1 MKNKWSLEKERGW
14 KVKFVITG
22 HMDTQINEEVKMKKR
37 SLIIVTVALT
47 VSFMLGSSLGYC
59 AEPIKIAGIFA
70 LTGRAAHIGTAQ
82 RDAVMIAIDEVNQ
95 NGGINGRML
104 EMVMEDTE
112 SNPTKAV
119 MALKK
124 VLETDNVVAIIG
136 PTLTGT
142 AMAMRGFIE
151 KEKIPAFMHS
161 GGDVILLAPLNK
173 KDPKSLPKWTFKS
186 PYKAAD
192 AMGKICQYMSRH
204 GIKKIGFIYSN
215 EGFGKDG
222 LRNVKV
228 QAPKYGVKVM
238 AQEAFQPK
246 DVDMTAQLTRI
257 TAKGVDGIIA
267 WTVGP
272 AMGIIAKN
280 VKQLGIKAP
289 LFECHGAGDPIFWK
303 VAGEAGEGVMMP
315 STKIVVGD
323 QLPDNDVQKKKII
336 DYVNAYRKKFNSE
349 PGTMVAYGAD
359 AAFIVVNAIKKVGPD
374 RAKIRDAIENT
385 KGYVG
390 LSGIYN
396 MSPKDHNGLSMKDI
410 VMIKATKGGWELL
423 K

>member
-1 MKNKWSLEKERGW
+1 MQKRLIVIVVAALAVSL
-14 KVKFVITG
+14 
-22 HMDTQINEEVKMKKR
+22 
-37 SLIIVTVALT
+37 
-47 VSFMLGSSLGYC
+47 MLGTPYTYS
-59 AEPIKIAGIFA
+59 AEPIKIAGIFG

-82 RDAVMIAIDEVNQ
+82 RDAVLLAIDDVNAK
-95 NGGINGRML
+95 GGINGRKL
-104 EMVMEDTE
+104 EMVMSDTE

-124 VLETDNVVAIIG
+124 VLESEDVVAIIG

-151 KEKIPAFMHS
+151 KEKVPTFMHS
-161 GGDVILLAPLNK
+161 GGDVILMAPLK
-173 KDPKSLPKWTFKS
+173 KGDPNSKPKWTFKS

-192 AMGKICQYMSRH
+192 AMGKICEYMNKN
-204 GIKKIGFIYSN
+204 GIKKIGFLYSN

-228 QAPKYGVKVM
+228 QAPKYGVEVVTY
-238 AQEAFQPK
+238 EAFQPK

-257 TAKGVDGIIA
+257 NAKGVDGIIA

-323 QLPDNDVQKKKII
+323 QLAKSDVQKKKILE
-336 DYVNAYRKKFNSE
+336 YVKAYKAKFKRE

-359 AAFIVVNAIKKVGPD
+359 AALIVIEAIKKAGPD
-374 RAKIRDAIENT
+374 RAKIRDAIEST
-385 KGYVG
+385 QGYVG
-390 LSGIYN
+390 ISGIYN
-396 MSPKDHNGLSMKDI
+396 ISPADHNGLSMQDI
-410 VMIKATKGGWELL
+410 VMIKATKGGWKLL

>member
-1 MKNKWSLEKERGW
+1 MKGKALVIVAVSLA
-14 KVKFVITG
+14 VC
-22 HMDTQINEEVKMKKR
+22 
-37 SLIIVTVALT
+37 
-47 VSFMLGSSLGYC
+47 FMVGSPLCFG

-82 RDAVMIAIDEVNQ
+82 RDAVLIAIDEVNEQ
-95 NGGINGRML
+95 GGINGRKL

-112 SNPTKAV
+112 STPTKAV

-124 VLETDNVVAIIG
+124 ILEAEDVAAIIG

-151 KEKIPAFMHS
+151 QEGIPAFMHS
-161 GGDVILLAPLNK
+161 GGDVILKAPLK
-173 KDPKSLPKWTFKS
+173 KDDPTSLPKWTFKS

-192 AMGKICQYMSRH
+192 AMGKICEHMSKH
-204 GIKKIGFIYSN
+204 GISKIGFLYSN

-222 LRNVKV
+222 LKNVKV
-228 QAPKYGVKVM
+228 QAPKYGVEVV
-238 AQEAFQPK
+238 AEEAFEPK
-246 DVDMTAQLTRI
+246 DVDMTAQLTRMN
-257 TAKGVDGIIA
+257 AKGVDGIIA

-272 AMGIIAKN
+272 AMGIIPKN

-315 STKIVVGD
+315 STKIVVAD
-323 QLPDNDVQKKKII
+323 QLPDSDPQKKKIQA
-336 DYVNAYRKKFNSE
+336 YVKAYREKFNRE

-359 AAFIVVNAIKKVGPD
+359 AAYIVVDAIKKVGAD

-385 KGYVG
+385 QGYLG
-390 LSGIYN
+390 ISGIYN
-396 MSPKDHNGLSMKDI
+396 ITPEDHNGLSMKDI
-410 VMIKATKGGWELL
+410 VMIKATKGGWELMD
-423 K
+423 

>member
-1 MKNKWSLEKERGW
+1 
-14 KVKFVITG
+14 
-22 HMDTQINEEVKMKKR
+22 MKKR
-37 SLIIVTVALT
+37 SLIIVAVALT
-47 VSFMLGSSLGYC
+47 MSFMLGSSLCYSEG
-59 AEPIKIAGIFA
+59 PIKIAGIFA
-70 LTGRAAHIGTAQ
+70 LTGRAAHIGTSQ
-82 RDAVMIAIDEVNQ
+82 RDAVLLAIDEVNQ
-95 NGGINGRML
+95 QGGINGRKL

-119 MALKK
+119 VALKK
-124 VLETDNVVAIIG
+124 VLEAQDVVAIIG

-161 GGDVILLAPLNK
+161 GGDVILLAPLDK
-173 KDPKSLPKWTFKS
+173 KNPKSLPKWTFKS

-192 AMGKICQYMSRH
+192 AMGKICQYMSKH

-228 QAPKYGVKVM
+228 QAPKYVVEIV
-238 AQEAFQPK
+238 AEEAFQPK

-257 TAKGVDGIIA
+257 NAKSVDGIIA

-289 LFECHGAGDPIFWK
+289 LFECHGSGDPIFWK

-323 QLPDNDVQKKKII
+323 QLPDSDIQKKKIL
-336 DYVNAYRKKFNSE
+336 DYVKAYKEKFHRE

-359 AAFIVVNAIKKVGPD
+359 AAFIVINAIKQVGPD

-396 MSPKDHNGLSMKDI
+396 ISPKDHNGLSMDDI
-410 VMIKATKGGWELL
+410 VMIKATKGGWQLL
-423 K
+423 E

>member
-1 MKNKWSLEKERGW
+1 MKHYELSGEINTYAKRKGGSKKSPCLTSEEKY
-14 KVKFVITG
+14 K
-22 HMDTQINEEVKMKKR
+22 TQIQGRGKMKRK
-37 SLIIVTVALT
+37 SLVMAVICVA
-47 VSFMLGSSLGYC
+47 VCFMMGSPLCFG
-59 AEPIKIAGIFA
+59 AEPIKIGGIFA
-70 LTGRAAHIGTAQ
+70 LTGRAAHIGTSQ
-82 RDAVMIAIDEVNQ
+82 RDAVLIAIDEVNDK
-95 NGGINGRML
+95 GGINGRKM

-124 VLETDNVVAIIG
+124 ILEAEEVVAIIG

-161 GGDVILLAPLNK
+161 GGDVILKAPLK
-173 KDPKSLPKWTFKS
+173 KDDPTSLPKWTFKS

-192 AMGKICQYMSRH
+192 AMGKICEYMNKH
-204 GIKKIGFIYSN
+204 GMKKIGFLYSN

-228 QAPKYGVKVM
+228 QAPKYGVEVV
-238 AQEAFQPK
+238 AQEAFEPK

-257 TAKGVDGIIA
+257 NAKGVDGVIA

-289 LFECHGAGDPIFWK
+289 LFECHGAGDPVFWK

-315 STKIVVGD
+315 STKIVVAD
-323 QLPDNDVQKKKII
+323 QLPDSDVQKKKIQ
-336 DYVNAYRKKFNSE
+336 ALSWWMPLRAWGPTGPKFGMPSRI
-349 PGTMVAYGAD
+349 PRVMWVSAVSIISPLTITMVCQ
-359 AAFIVVNAIKKVGPD
+359 
-374 RAKIRDAIENT
+374 
-385 KGYVG
+385 
-390 LSGIYN
+390 
-396 MSPKDHNGLSMKDI
+396 
-410 VMIKATKGGWELL
+410 
-423 K
+423 

>member
-1 MKNKWSLEKERGW
+1 
-14 KVKFVITG
+14 
-22 HMDTQINEEVKMKKR
+22 MKKKLLITVVAVLAA
-37 SLIIVTVALT
+37 SLMIGTPF
-47 VSFMLGSSLGYC
+47 SYC

-82 RDAVMIAIDEVNQ
+82 RDAVLLAIDDVNTQ
-95 NGGINGRML
+95 GGINGRKL
-104 EMVMEDTE
+104 EMVMSDTE

-124 VLETDNVVAIIG
+124 VLESEDVVAIIG

-142 AMAMRGFIE
+142 GMAMRGFIE
-151 KEKIPAFMHS
+151 KEQIPAFMHS
-161 GGDVILLAPLNK
+161 GGDVILNAPLK
-173 KDPKSLPKWTFKS
+173 KGDPSSTPKWTFKS

-192 AMGKICQYMSRH
+192 AMGKICEYMSKH
-204 GIKKIGFIYSN
+204 GIKKIGFLYSN

-222 LRNVKV
+222 LRNVMV
-228 QAPKYGVKVM
+228 QAPKYGIEVV

-257 TAKGVDGIIA
+257 NAKGVDGIIA

-272 AMGIIAKN
+272 AMGIIPKN

-289 LFECHGAGDPIFWK
+289 LFECHGAGGPIFWK

-323 QLPDNDVQKKKII
+323 QLADNDIQKQKVL
-336 DYVNAYRKKFNSE
+336 DYVKAYKAKFKHE

-359 AAFIVVNAIKKVGPD
+359 AAYITIEAIKKVGPD
-374 RAKIRDAIENT
+374 RAKIRTAIENT

-390 LSGIYN
+390 ISGIYN
-396 MSPKDHNGLSMKDI
+396 ISPEDHNGLAMKDI

-423 K
+423 E

>member
-1 MKNKWSLEKERGW
+1 M
-14 KVKFVITG
+14 
-22 HMDTQINEEVKMKKR
+22 NEEVKMKKC
-37 SLIIVTVALT
+37 SLIIVSVIAI
-47 VSFMLGSSLGYC
+47 VCFMLGSSFGFSGK
-59 AEPIKIAGIFA
+59 PIKIAGIFA

-82 RDAVMIAIDEVNQ
+82 RDAVIIAIDEVNQ
-95 NGGINGRML
+95 QGGINGRKL

-124 VLETDNVVAIIG
+124 VLESEDVVAIIG

-151 KEKIPAFMHS
+151 KAKIPDFMHS
-161 GGDVILLAPLNK
+161 GGDVILNAPLNK
-173 KDPKSLPKWTFKS
+173 KDPNSRPKWTFKS

-204 GIKKIGFIYSN
+204 GIKKIGFIYSD

-228 QAPKYGVKVM
+228 QAPKYGVKVV

-257 TAKGVDGIIA
+257 EAKGVDGIIA

-272 AMGIIAKN
+272 AMGIVAKN

-323 QLPDNDVQKKKII
+323 QLPDSDIQKKKIL
-336 DYVNAYRKKFNSE
+336 DYVKAYRKKFNRE

-374 RAKIRDAIENT
+374 RAKIRDAIEHT

-396 MSPKDHNGLSMKDI
+396 LSPKDHNGLSMKDI
-410 VMIKATKGGWELL
+410 VMIKATKGGWKLL

>member
-1 MKNKWSLEKERGW
+1 
-14 KVKFVITG
+14 
-22 HMDTQINEEVKMKKR
+22 MKKR
-37 SLIIVTVALT
+37 LLMIVVAALAVSLVIGTPF
-47 VSFMLGSSLGYC
+47 SFS

-82 RDAVMIAIDEVNQ
+82 RDAVLLAIDEVNAQ
-95 NGGINGRML
+95 GGINGSKL
-104 EMVMEDTE
+104 EMVMGDTE

-124 VLETDNVVAIIG
+124 VLESEDVVAIIG
-136 PTLTGT
+136 PTTTGT

-151 KEKIPAFMHS
+151 KEQIPTFMHS
-161 GGDVILLAPLNK
+161 GGDVILKAPLK
-173 KDPKSLPKWTFKS
+173 KGDPSSMPKWTFKS

-192 AMGKICQYMSRH
+192 AMGKICEYMSKN
-204 GIKKIGFIYSN
+204 GIKKIGFLYSN

-228 QAPKYGVKVM
+228 QAPKYGV
-238 AQEAFQPK
+238 AIGATEAFQPK

-257 TAKGVDGIIA
+257 NAQGVDGIIA

-272 AMGIIAKN
+272 AMGIVAKN
-280 VKQLGIKAP
+280 IKQLGIKAP

-323 QLPDNDVQKKKII
+323 QLPDNDIQKKKTL
-336 DYVNAYRKKFNSE
+336 DYVKAYKAKFKRE

-359 AAFIVVNAIKKVGPD
+359 AAFIVVDAIKKVGPD
-374 RAKIRDAIENT
+374 RAKIREAIENT

-396 MSPKDHNGLSMKDI
+396 ISPADHNGLSMQDI
-410 VMIKATKGGWELL
+410 VMIKATKGGWKLL

>member
-1 MKNKWSLEKERGW
+1 MKGKALVIVAISLAAFFIMG
-14 KVKFVITG
+14 
-22 HMDTQINEEVKMKKR
+22 
-37 SLIIVTVALT
+37 SPL
-47 VSFMLGSSLGYC
+47 SFG
-59 AEPIKIAGIFA
+59 AEPIRIAGIFA

-82 RDAVMIAIDEVNQ
+82 RDAVLIAIDEVNAS
-95 NGGINGRML
+95 GGINGRSL

-112 SNPTKAV
+112 STPTKAV

-124 VLETDNVVAIIG
+124 ILESEDVVAIIG

-142 AMAMRGFIE
+142 AMAMRVFIE
-151 KEKIPAFMHS
+151 QEKIPAFMHS
-161 GGDVILLAPLNK
+161 GGDVILKAPLK
-173 KDPKSLPKWTFKS
+173 KDDPTSLPKWTFKS

-192 AMGKICQYMSRH
+192 AMGKICEYMNKH
-204 GIKKIGFIYSN
+204 GIKKIGFLYSN

-228 QAPKYGVKVM
+228 QAPKYGVEVV
-238 AQEAFQPK
+238 ADEAFEPK

-257 TAKGVDGIIA
+257 NAKGVDGIIA

-272 AMGIIAKN
+272 AMGIVAKN

-289 LFECHGAGDPIFWK
+289 LFECHGSGDPIFWK

-315 STKIVVGD
+315 STKIVVAD
-323 QLPDNDVQKKKII
+323 QLPDSDIQKKKIQA
-336 DYVNAYRKKFNSE
+336 YVKAYRERFNRD

-359 AAFIVVNAIKKVGPD
+359 AAFIVVDAIKKVGPD

-390 LSGIYN
+390 ISGIYN
-396 MSPKDHNGLSMKDI
+396 ISPEDHNGLSMGDI
-410 VMIKATKGGWELL
+410 VMIMATKGGWKLL
-423 K
+423 D

>member
-1 MKNKWSLEKERGW
+1 
-14 KVKFVITG
+14 
-22 HMDTQINEEVKMKKR
+22 
-37 SLIIVTVALT
+37 
-47 VSFMLGSSLGYC
+47 
-59 AEPIKIAGIFA
+59 
-70 LTGRAAHIGTAQ
+70 
-82 RDAVMIAIDEVNQ
+82 
-95 NGGINGRML
+95 
-104 EMVMEDTE
+104 MVMADTE

-124 VLETDNVVAIIG
+124 VLQSEDVVAIIG

-142 AMAMRGFIE
+142 GMAMRGFVE
-151 KEKIPAFMHS
+151 KEKIPTFMHS
-161 GGDVILLAPLNK
+161 GGDVILKAPLDK

-192 AMGKICQYMSRH
+192 AMGKICQYMQTK
-204 GIKKIGFIYSN
+204 GIKKIGFLYSN

-222 LRNVKV
+222 LRNVSV
-228 QAPKYGVKVM
+228 QAPKYGVKLV
-238 AQEAFQPK
+238 AKESFEPK

-257 TAKGVDGIIA
+257 KAKGVDGIIV

-272 AMGIIAKN
+272 AMGIVAKN
-280 VKQLGIKAP
+280 VKQLGIQEP

-315 STKIVVGD
+315 STKIVVAD
-323 QLPDNDVQKKKII
+323 QLSDSDIQKKKIQA
-336 DYVNAYRKKFNSE
+336 YVKAYKEKFNRE

-359 AAFIVVNAIKKVGPD
+359 AAFIVVDAIRKAGPD

-385 KGYVG
+385 TGYVG
-390 LSGIYN
+390 ISGVYN
-396 MSPKDHNGLSMKDI
+396 ISAADHNGLSMDDI
-410 VMIKATKGGWELL
+410 VMIRATKGGWKLL

>member
-1 MKNKWSLEKERGW
+1 
-14 KVKFVITG
+14 
-22 HMDTQINEEVKMKKR
+22 MKKKLLMTVVAVLAA
-37 SLIIVTVALT
+37 SLMIGTPF
-47 VSFMLGSSLGYC
+47 SYC
-59 AEPIKIAGIFA
+59 AGPIKIAGIFA
-70 LTGRAAHIGTAQ
+70 LTGRAAHIGTSQ
-82 RDAVMIAIDEVNQ
+82 RDAVLLAIDDVNAQ
-95 NGGINGRML
+95 GGINGRKL
-104 EMVMEDTE
+104 EMVMSDTE

-119 MALKK
+119 IALKK
-124 VLETDNVVAIIG
+124 VLESEDVVAIIG

-151 KEKIPAFMHS
+151 KEQIPAFMHS
-161 GGDVILLAPLNK
+161 GGDVILTAPLK
-173 KDPKSLPKWTFKS
+173 KDDPSSTPKWTFKS

-192 AMGKICQYMSRH
+192 AMGKICEYMSKH
-204 GIKKIGFIYSN
+204 GIKKIGFLYSN

-222 LRNVKV
+222 LRNVMV
-228 QAPKYGVKVM
+228 QAPKYGIEVV

-257 TAKGVDGIIA
+257 NAEGVDGIIA

-272 AMGIIAKN
+272 AMGIIPKN

-323 QLPDNDVQKKKII
+323 QLPDNDIQKQKVL
-336 DYVNAYRKKFNSE
+336 DYVKAYKAKFKSE

-359 AAFIVVNAIKKVGPD
+359 AALIVVEAIRKVGPD

-390 LSGIYN
+390 ISGIYN
-396 MSPKDHNGLSMKDI
+396 ISPEDHNGLAMKDI
-410 VMIKATKGGWELL
+410 VMIKATKGGWKLL
-423 K
+423 E

>member
-1 MKNKWSLEKERGW
+1 
-14 KVKFVITG
+14 
-22 HMDTQINEEVKMKKR
+22 MKKKLLMIVVGALAV
-37 SLIIVTVALT
+37 SLMIGTPFAF
-47 VSFMLGSSLGYC
+47 S

-82 RDAVMIAIDEVNQ
+82 RDAVLLAIDEVNAQ
-95 NGGINGRML
+95 GGINGRKL

-124 VLETDNVVAIIG
+124 VLESEDVVAIIG

-151 KEKIPAFMHS
+151 KEQIPTFMHS
-161 GGDVILLAPLNK
+161 GGDVILKLPLK
-173 KDPKSLPKWTFKS
+173 KGDPSTLPKWTFKS

-192 AMGKICQYMSRH
+192 AMGKICEYMSKH
-204 GIKKIGFIYSN
+204 DIKKIGFLYSN

-228 QAPKYGVKVM
+228 QAPKYGVAIV
-238 AQEAFQPK
+238 ATEAFQPK

-257 TAKGVDGIIA
+257 NAQGVDGVIA

-272 AMGIIAKN
+272 AMGIVAKN
-280 VKQLGIKAP
+280 IKQLGIKAP

-315 STKIVVGD
+315 STKIVVGE
-323 QLPDNDVQKKKII
+323 QLPDTDIQKKMTL
-336 DYVNAYRKKFNSE
+336 DYVKAYKEKFNRE

-359 AAFIVVNAIKKVGPD
+359 AALIVVDAIKKVGPD
-374 RAKIRDAIENT
+374 RAKIREAIENT

-396 MSPKDHNGLSMKDI
+396 ISPEDHNGLSMQDI
-410 VMIKATKGGWELL
+410 VMIKATKGGWKLL
-423 K
+423 E

>member
-1 MKNKWSLEKERGW
+1 
-14 KVKFVITG
+14 
-22 HMDTQINEEVKMKKR
+22 MKKR
-37 SLIIVTVALT
+37 LLMIVVAALAVSLVIGTPFS
-47 VSFMLGSSLGYC
+47 VS
-59 AEPIKIAGIFA
+59 AETIKIAGIFA

-82 RDAVMIAIDEVNQ
+82 RDAVLLAIDEVNAQ
-95 NGGINGRML
+95 GGINGSKL
-104 EMVMEDTE
+104 EMVMGDTE

-124 VLETDNVVAIIG
+124 VLESKDVVAIIG
-136 PTLTGT
+136 PTTTGT

-151 KEKIPAFMHS
+151 KEQIPTFMHS
-161 GGDVILLAPLNK
+161 GGDVILKAPLK
-173 KDPKSLPKWTFKS
+173 KGDPSSMPKWTFKS

-192 AMGKICQYMSRH
+192 AMGKICEYMSKN
-204 GIKKIGFIYSN
+204 GIKKIGFLYSN

-228 QAPKYGVKVM
+228 QAPKYGV
-238 AQEAFQPK
+238 AIGATEAFQPK

-257 TAKGVDGIIA
+257 NAQGVDGVIA

-272 AMGIIAKN
+272 AMGIVAKN
-280 VKQLGIKAP
+280 IKQLGIKAP

-323 QLPDNDVQKKKII
+323 QLADNDIQKKKTL
-336 DYVNAYRKKFNSE
+336 DYVKAYKEKFNRE

-359 AAFIVVNAIKKVGPD
+359 AAYIVVDAIKKVGPD
-374 RAKIRDAIENT
+374 RAKIREAIENT

-396 MSPKDHNGLSMKDI
+396 MSPNDHNGLSMQDI
-410 VMIKATKGGWELL
+410 VMIKATKGGWKLL

>member
-1 MKNKWSLEKERGW
+1 MK
-14 KVKFVITG
+14 KVLSMVFVAALAFCFITG
-22 HMDTQINEEVKMKKR
+22 SQVCY
-37 SLIIVTVALT
+37 
-47 VSFMLGSSLGYC
+47 G

-82 RDAVMIAIDEVNQ
+82 RDAVIIAIDEVNEK
-95 NGGINGRML
+95 GGINGRKL
-104 EMVMEDTE
+104 EMVMADTE

-124 VLETDNVVAIIG
+124 VLEAENVVAIIG

-151 KEKIPAFMHS
+151 KEKIAAFMHS
-161 GGDVILLAPLNK
+161 GGDVILKAPLK
-173 KDPKSLPKWTFKS
+173 KNDPKSLPKWTFKS
-186 PYKAAD
+186 PYRAAH
-192 AMGKICQYMSRH
+192 AMGKICEYMSKHSIRA
-204 GIKKIGFIYSN
+204 IGFIYSN

-222 LRNVKV
+222 LKNVMAE
-228 QAPKYGVKVM
+228 APKYSVKVV
-238 AQEAFQPK
+238 AQEAFEPK

-257 TAKGVDGIIA
+257 KAHRVDGIIA

-315 STKIVVGD
+315 STKIVVAD
-323 QLPDNDVQKKKII
+323 QLPDSDIQKKKILAFI
-336 DYVNAYRKKFNSE
+336 KAYKKKFNRE

-359 AAFIVVNAIKKVGPD
+359 AAFIVVDVIKRVGPD
-374 RAKIRDAIENT
+374 RSKIRDGIENT
-385 KGYVG
+385 SGYVG
-390 LSGIYN
+390 ISGIYN
-396 MSPKDHNGLSMKDI
+396 ISPQDHNGLSMKDI
-410 VMIKATKGGWELL
+410 VMVKATKGGWKLVN
-423 K
+423 

>member
-1 MKNKWSLEKERGW
+1 MKRRCLMI
-14 KVKFVITG
+14 VIA
-22 HMDTQINEEVKMKKR
+22 V
-37 SLIIVTVALT
+37 LT
-47 VSFMLGSSLGYC
+47 VGFMLGSPICYS

-82 RDAVMIAIDEVNQ
+82 KDAVLLAIDEVNQ
-95 NGGINGRML
+95 QGGINGRML

-119 MALKK
+119 VALKK
-124 VLETDNVVAIIG
+124 ILESQDVVAIIG

-161 GGDVILLAPLNK
+161 GGDVILMAPLDKN
-173 KDPKSLPKWTFKS
+173 DPNSLPKWTFKS

-192 AMGKICQYMSRH
+192 AMGKICQYMNKH

-228 QAPKYGVKVM
+228 QAPKYGIEIV

-246 DVDMTAQLTRI
+246 DVDMTVQLTHI
-257 TAKGVDGIIA
+257 NAKGVDGIIA

-280 VKQLGIKAP
+280 VKQLGIQAP

-323 QLPDNDVQKKKII
+323 QLPDNDIQKKMII
-336 DYVNAYRKKFNSE
+336 DYVKAYKTKFNRE

-359 AAFIVVNAIKKVGPD
+359 AALIIVDAIKKVGPD

-385 KGYVG
+385 TGYVG
-390 LSGIYN
+390 ISGIYN
-396 MSPKDHNGLSMKDI
+396 ISPQDHNGLSMDDI
-410 VMIKATKGGWELL
+410 VMIKATKGGWKLL
-423 K
+423 D

>member
-1 MKNKWSLEKERGW
+1 
-14 KVKFVITG
+14 
-22 HMDTQINEEVKMKKR
+22 MKKR
-37 SLIIVTVALT
+37 LLMVVAAVLSASLMMGAPFCY
-47 VSFMLGSSLGYC
+47 S

-70 LTGRAAHIGTAQ
+70 LTGRAAHIGTSQ
-82 RDAVMIAIDEVNQ
+82 RDAVLLAIDEVNAQ
-95 NGGINGRML
+95 GGINGRKL
-104 EMVMEDTE
+104 EMVIEDTQ

-119 MALKK
+119 IALKK
-124 VLETDNVVAIIG
+124 VLESEDVVVIIG

-151 KEKIPAFMHS
+151 KEQIPTFMHS
-161 GGDVILLAPLNK
+161 GGDVILKAPLIK
-173 KDPKSLPKWTFKS
+173 GDPSSLPKWTFKS

-192 AMGKICQYMSRH
+192 ALGKICEYMSKHR
-204 GIKKIGFIYSN
+204 IKKIGFLYSN

-222 LRNVKV
+222 LKNLKD
-228 QAPKYGVKVM
+228 QAPKYGVEIV
-238 AQEAFQPK
+238 ASEAFHPK
-246 DVDMTAQLTRI
+246 DIDMTAQLTRI
-257 TAKGVDGIIA
+257 NAKGVDGIIA

-272 AMGIIAKN
+272 AMGIVAKN

-289 LFECHGAGDPIFWK
+289 LFECHGAGDPVFWK

-323 QLPDNDVQKKKII
+323 QLAENDIQKKKILA
-336 DYVNAYRKKFNSE
+336 YVKAYREKFNRE

-359 AAFIVVNAIKKVGPD
+359 AAFIVIDAIKKVGPD
-374 RAKIRDAIENT
+374 RAKIREAIENT

-396 MSPKDHNGLSMKDI
+396 INPEDHNGLSMQDI
-410 VMIKATKGGWELL
+410 VMIKATKGGWQLL
-423 K
+423 E

>member
-1 MKNKWSLEKERGW
+1 M
-14 KVKFVITG
+14 
-22 HMDTQINEEVKMKKR
+22 NEEGKMNR
-37 SLIIVTVALT
+37 RLLTLVVMAIT
-47 VSFMLGSSLGYC
+47 VSFMIGSSVC
-59 AEPIKIAGIFA
+59 FSAEPIKIAGIFA

-82 RDAVMIAIDEVNQ
+82 KDAVLLAIDETNKQ
-95 NGGINGRML
+95 GGINGRML
-104 EMVMEDTE
+104 EMVMADTE

-124 VLETDNVVAIIG
+124 ILESENVVAIIG

-151 KEKIPAFMHS
+151 KEKIPTFMHS
-161 GGDVILLAPLNK
+161 GGDVILMAPLDK
-173 KDPKSLPKWTFKS
+173 KDPNSMPKWTFKS

-192 AMGKICQYMSRH
+192 AMGKICQYMNKH

-228 QAPKYGVKVM
+228 QAPKYGVEIV

-246 DVDMTAQLTRI
+246 DIDMTAQLTRI
-257 TAKGVDGIIA
+257 NAKGVDGIIA

-323 QLPDNDVQKKKII
+323 QLPDSDIQKKMII
-336 DYVNAYRKKFNSE
+336 DYVKAYQTKFNRD

-359 AAFIVVNAIKKVGPD
+359 AAFIVVDAIKKVGPD
-374 RAKIRDAIENT
+374 RAKLRDAIENT
-385 KGYVG
+385 RNYVG
-390 LSGIYN
+390 ISGIYN
-396 MSPKDHNGLSMKDI
+396 ISPQDHNGLSMDDI
-410 VMIKATKGGWELL
+410 VMIQATKGGWKLL
-423 K
+423 D

>member
-1 MKNKWSLEKERGW
+1 M
-14 KVKFVITG
+14 VFVMVLVICFFTG
-22 HMDTQINEEVKMKKR
+22 SQFCY
-37 SLIIVTVALT
+37 S
-47 VSFMLGSSLGYC
+47 

-82 RDAVMIAIDEVNQ
+82 RDAVILAIDEFNEK
-95 NGGINGRML
+95 GGIKGRKL
-104 EMVMEDTE
+104 EMVMADTE

-124 VLETDNVVAIIG
+124 VLEAENVVAIIG

-161 GGDVILLAPLNK
+161 GGDVILKAPLK
-173 KDPKSLPKWTFKS
+173 KNDPKSLPKWTFKS
-186 PYKAAD
+186 PYRAAH
-192 AMGKICQYMSRH
+192 AMGKICEYMSNHSIRA
-204 GIKKIGFIYSN
+204 IGFIYSN

-222 LRNVKV
+222 LRNVMAE
-228 QAPKYGVKVM
+228 APKYHVKVV
-238 AQEAFQPK
+238 AQEAFEPK

-257 TAKGVDGIIA
+257 NAHRVDGIIA

-280 VKQLGIKAP
+280 VKQLGIKVP

-315 STKIVVGD
+315 STKIVVAN
-323 QLPDNDVQKKKII
+323 QLPDSDIQKKKIQA
-336 DYVNAYRKKFNSE
+336 YVKAYKQKFDRE

-359 AAFIVVNAIKKVGPD
+359 AAFIVVDAIKRVGPN
-374 RAKIRDAIENT
+374 RSKIRDAIENT
-385 KGYVG
+385 RGYVG
-390 LSGIYN
+390 ISGIYN
-396 MSPKDHNGLSMKDI
+396 ISPKDHNGLSMKDI
-410 VMIKATKGGWELL
+410 VMVQATKGGWKLI

>member
-1 MKNKWSLEKERGW
+1 
-14 KVKFVITG
+14 
-22 HMDTQINEEVKMKKR
+22 MKKR
-37 SLIIVTVALT
+37 LLMIVVAALAVSLVIGTPF
-47 VSFMLGSSLGYC
+47 SFS

-82 RDAVMIAIDEVNQ
+82 RDAVLLAIDEVNAQ
-95 NGGINGRML
+95 GGINGSKL
-104 EMVMEDTE
+104 EMVMGDTE

-124 VLETDNVVAIIG
+124 VLESKDVVAIIG
-136 PTLTGT
+136 PTTTGT

-151 KEKIPAFMHS
+151 KEQIPTFMHS
-161 GGDVILLAPLNK
+161 GGDVILKAPLK
-173 KDPKSLPKWTFKS
+173 KGDPSSMPKWTFKS

-192 AMGKICQYMSRH
+192 AMGKICEYMSKN
-204 GIKKIGFIYSN
+204 GIKKIGFLYSN

-228 QAPKYGVKVM
+228 QAPKYGVEIT
-238 AQEAFQPK
+238 ATEAFQPK

-257 TAKGVDGIIA
+257 NAQGVDGIIA

-272 AMGIIAKN
+272 AMGIVAKN
-280 VKQLGIKAP
+280 IKQLGIKAP

-323 QLPDNDVQKKKII
+323 QLSDNDIQKKKTL
-336 DYVNAYRKKFNSE
+336 DYVKAYKKKFNRE

-359 AAFIVVNAIKKVGPD
+359 AAYIVVDAIKKAGPD
-374 RAKIRDAIENT
+374 RAKIREAIENT

-396 MSPKDHNGLSMKDI
+396 MSPKDHNGLSMQDI
-410 VMIKATKGGWELL
+410 VMIKATKGGWKLL

>member
-1 MKNKWSLEKERGW
+1 
-14 KVKFVITG
+14 
-22 HMDTQINEEVKMKKR
+22 
-37 SLIIVTVALT
+37 
-47 VSFMLGSSLGYC
+47 MLGSSFC
-59 AEPIKIAGIFA
+59 FSAEPIKIAGIFA

-82 RDAVMIAIDEVNQ
+82 RDAVLLAIDEVNQ

-124 VLETDNVVAIIG
+124 VLEAEDVVAIIG

-161 GGDVILLAPLNK
+161 GGDVILLAPLDK
-173 KDPKSLPKWTFKS
+173 KDPTSLPKWTFKS

-192 AMGKICQYMSRH
+192 AMGKICQYMSKH
-204 GIKKIGFIYSN
+204 GMKKIGFIYSN

-222 LRNVKV
+222 LRNVKT
-228 QAPKYGVKVM
+228 QAPKYGVEVV
-238 AQEAFQPK
+238 AEEAFQPK

-257 TAKGVDGIIA
+257 NAKGVDGIIA

-289 LFECHGAGDPIFWK
+289 LFECHGSGDPIFWK

-323 QLPDNDVQKKKII
+323 QLPDSDIQKKKILA
-336 DYVNAYRKKFNSE
+336 YVKAYQKKFNRE

-359 AAFIVVNAIKKVGPD
+359 AAFIVVNAIKNVGPD

-396 MSPKDHNGLSMKDI
+396 LSAKDHNGLSMKDI
-410 VMIKATKGGWELL
+410 VMIKATKGGWKLL
-423 K
+423 E

>member
-1 MKNKWSLEKERGW
+1 
-14 KVKFVITG
+14 
-22 HMDTQINEEVKMKKR
+22 MKKR
-37 SLIIVTVALT
+37 LLMIVVAALAVSLVIGTPFS
-47 VSFMLGSSLGYC
+47 VS
-59 AEPIKIAGIFA
+59 AETIKIAGIFA

-82 RDAVMIAIDEVNQ
+82 RDAVLLAIDEVNTQ
-95 NGGINGRML
+95 GGINGSKL
-104 EMVMEDTE
+104 EMVMGDTE

-124 VLETDNVVAIIG
+124 VLESEDVVAIIG
-136 PTLTGT
+136 PTTTGT

-151 KEKIPAFMHS
+151 KEQIPTFMHS
-161 GGDVILLAPLNK
+161 GGDVILKAPLK
-173 KDPKSLPKWTFKS
+173 KGDPSSMPKWTFKS

-192 AMGKICQYMSRH
+192 AMGKICEYMSKN
-204 GIKKIGFIYSN
+204 GIKKIGFLYSN

-228 QAPKYGVKVM
+228 QAPKYGI
-238 AQEAFQPK
+238 AIGATEAFQPK

-257 TAKGVDGIIA
+257 NAQGVDGIIA

-272 AMGIIAKN
+272 AMGIVAKN
-280 VKQLGIKAP
+280 IKQLGIKAP

-323 QLPDNDVQKKKII
+323 QLSDNDIQKKKTL
-336 DYVNAYRKKFNSE
+336 DYVKAYKKKFNRE

-359 AAFIVVNAIKKVGPD
+359 AAYIVVDAIKKVGPD
-374 RAKIRDAIENT
+374 RAKIREAIENT

-396 MSPKDHNGLSMKDI
+396 MSPKDHNGLSMQDI
-410 VMIKATKGGWELL
+410 VMIKATKGGWKLL

>member
-1 MKNKWSLEKERGW
+1 
-14 KVKFVITG
+14 
-22 HMDTQINEEVKMKKR
+22 MKKR
-37 SLIIVTVALT
+37 LLMIGVAVLAVSLVIGTPF
-47 VSFMLGSSLGYC
+47 SFS

-82 RDAVMIAIDEVNQ
+82 RDAVLLAIDEVNAQ
-95 NGGINGRML
+95 GGINGSKL
-104 EMVMEDTE
+104 EMIMGDTE

-124 VLETDNVVAIIG
+124 VMESEDVVAIIG
-136 PTLTGT
+136 PTTTGT

-151 KEKIPAFMHS
+151 KEQIPTFMHS
-161 GGDVILLAPLNK
+161 GGDVILKAPLK
-173 KDPKSLPKWTFKS
+173 KGDPSTLPKWTFKS

-192 AMGKICQYMSRH
+192 AMGKICEYMSKH
-204 GIKKIGFIYSN
+204 GIKKIGFLYSN

-228 QAPKYGVKVM
+228 QAPKYGVAIV
-238 AQEAFQPK
+238 ATEAFQPK
-246 DVDMTAQLTRI
+246 DIDMTAQLTRI
-257 TAKGVDGIIA
+257 KAQGVDGIIA

-272 AMGIIAKN
+272 AMGIVAKN
-280 VKQLGIKAP
+280 IKQLGIEAP

-323 QLPDNDVQKKKII
+323 QLADNDIQKKKTL
-336 DYVNAYRKKFNSE
+336 DYVKAYKEKFNRE

-359 AAFIVVNAIKKVGPD
+359 AAYIVIDAIKKVGPD
-374 RAKIRDAIENT
+374 RAKIREAIENT

-396 MSPKDHNGLSMKDI
+396 MSPEDHNGLSMQDI

>member
-1 MKNKWSLEKERGW
+1 M
-14 KVKFVITG
+14 T
-22 HMDTQINEEVKMKKR
+22 EEVKMKKR
-37 SLIIVTVALT
+37 SLIIIAVALT
-47 VSFMLGSSLGYC
+47 ISFMLGSTFGYS

-82 RDAVMIAIDEVNQ
+82 RDAVMLAIDEVNQ
-95 NGGINGRML
+95 QGGINGRML

-124 VLETDNVVAIIG
+124 VLESEDVVAIIG

-173 KDPKSLPKWTFKS
+173 KDPNSRPKWTFKS

-192 AMGKICQYMSRH
+192 AMGKICQFMSRY
-204 GIKKIGFIYSN
+204 GIKTIGFIYSN

-228 QAPKYGVKVM
+228 QAPKYGVKVV

-257 TAKGVDGIIA
+257 EAKGVDGIIA

-323 QLPDNDVQKKKII
+323 QLPDSDVQKKKII
-336 DYVNAYRKKFNSE
+336 DYVKAYRKKFNRE

-396 MSPKDHNGLSMKDI
+396 MSSKDHNGLSMKDI
-410 VMIKATKGGWELL
+410 VMIKATKGGWKLL

>member
-1 MKNKWSLEKERGW
+1 M
-14 KVKFVITG
+14 
-22 HMDTQINEEVKMKKR
+22 NEEVEMKKR
-37 SLIIVTVALT
+37 SLIIVTVAAIIG
-47 VSFMLGSSLGYC
+47 FMMGSSPAYS
-59 AEPIKIAGIFA
+59 AESIKIAGIFA

-95 NGGINGRML
+95 QGGINGRKL

-124 VLETDNVVAIIG
+124 VLESEDVVAIIG

-173 KDPKSLPKWTFKS
+173 KDPNSRPKWTFKS

-204 GIKKIGFIYSN
+204 GIKKIGFIYSD

-228 QAPKYGVKVM
+228 QAPKYGVAVV

-257 TAKGVDGIIA
+257 EAKGIDGIIA

-272 AMGIIAKN
+272 AMGIVAKN

-323 QLPDNDVQKKKII
+323 QLPDSDIQKKKII
-336 DYVNAYRKKFNSE
+336 AYVNAYRKKFNTD

-396 MSPKDHNGLSMKDI
+396 LSPKDHNGLSMKDI

>member
-1 MKNKWSLEKERGW
+1 M
-14 KVKFVITG
+14 
-22 HMDTQINEEVKMKKR
+22 NEEVEMKKS
-37 SLIIVTVALT
+37 SLIIVTAAAIIC
-47 VSFMLGSSLGYC
+47 FMLGSSLGYS

-95 NGGINGRML
+95 QGGINGRKL

-124 VLETDNVVAIIG
+124 VLESEDVVAIIG

-173 KDPKSLPKWTFKS
+173 KDPNSRPKWTFKS

-204 GIKKIGFIYSN
+204 GIKKIGFIYSD

-228 QAPKYGVKVM
+228 QAPKYRVTVA

-257 TAKGVDGIIA
+257 EAKGVDGIIA

-303 VAGEAGEGVMMP
+303 IAGEAGEGVMMP

-323 QLPDNDVQKKKII
+323 QLPDSDIQKKKII
-336 DYVNAYRKKFNSE
+336 DFVNAYRKKFNRE

-396 MSPKDHNGLSMKDI
+396 MSPMDHNGLSMTDI
-410 VMIKATKGGWELL
+410 VMIKATKGGWKLL

>member
-1 MKNKWSLEKERGW
+1 MKRKNLMIAVG
-14 KVKFVITG
+14 T
-22 HMDTQINEEVKMKKR
+22 
-37 SLIIVTVALT
+37 LA
-47 VSFMLGSSLGYC
+47 VSFMLGSPLCFS

-70 LTGRAAHIGTAQ
+70 LTGRAAHIGTSQ
-82 RDAVMIAIDEVNQ
+82 RDAVILAIDGVNEK
-95 NGGINGRML
+95 GGINGRML
-104 EMVMEDTE
+104 EMVMGDTE

-124 VLETDNVVAIIG
+124 VLESQDIVAIIG

-151 KEKIPAFMHS
+151 EEKIPTFMHS
-161 GGDVILLAPLNK
+161 GGDVILMAPLDK
-173 KDPKSLPKWTFKS
+173 EDPNSLPKWTFKS
-186 PYKAAD
+186 PYKASD
-192 AMGKICQYMSRH
+192 AIGKICQYMSKN
-204 GIKKIGFIYSN
+204 GIKNIGFLYSN

-222 LRNVKV
+222 LKNVMV
-228 QAPKYGVKVM
+228 QAPKYGVTV
-238 AQEAFQPK
+238 AVQEAFQPK
-246 DVDMTAQLTRI
+246 DIDMTAQLTRI
-257 TAKGVDGIIA
+257 NAKNVDGIIA

-289 LFECHGAGDPIFWK
+289 LFECHGSGDPIFWM

-323 QLPDNDVQKKKII
+323 QLPDTDIQKKKIL
-336 DYVNAYRKKFNSE
+336 DYVKAYKEKFNHE

-359 AAFIVVNAIKKVGPD
+359 AAFIVIDAIKKAGPD

-390 LSGIYN
+390 ISGIYN
-396 MSPKDHNGLSMKDI
+396 ISPQDHNGLSMEDI
-410 VMIKATKGGWELL
+410 VMIKATQGSWKLL
-423 K
+423 D

>member
-1 MKNKWSLEKERGW
+1 MKG
-14 KVKFVITG
+14 KVF
-22 HMDTQINEEVKMKKR
+22 
-37 SLIIVTVALT
+37 VTVAISLALCLA
-47 VSFMLGSSLGYC
+47 FGSTLCFG

-82 RDAVMIAIDEVNQ
+82 RDAVLIAIDEINEQ
-95 NGGINGRML
+95 GGINGRPL

-112 SNPTKAV
+112 STPTKAV

-124 VLETDNVVAIIG
+124 ILEAEDVVAIIG

-151 KEKIPAFMHS
+151 QEGISAFMHS
-161 GGDVILLAPLNK
+161 GGDVILKAPLK
-173 KDPKSLPKWTFKS
+173 KDDPASLPKWTFKS

-192 AMGKICQYMSRH
+192 AMGKICQYMSKH
-204 GIKKIGFIYSN
+204 GIKKIGFLYSN

-222 LRNVKV
+222 LRNVGV
-228 QAPKYGVKVM
+228 QAPKYGVEVV
-238 AQEAFQPK
+238 AQEAFEPK
-246 DVDMTAQLTRI
+246 DVDMTSQLTRI
-257 TAKGVDGIIA
+257 NAKGVDGIIA

-315 STKIVVGD
+315 STKIVVAD
-323 QLPDNDVQKKKII
+323 QLPDSDIQKKKIQA
-336 DYVNAYRKKFNSE
+336 YVKAYIEKFNHE

-359 AAFIVVNAIKKVGPD
+359 AAFIVVDAIKKVGPD

-390 LSGIYN
+390 ISGIYN
-396 MSPKDHNGLSMKDI
+396 ISPEDHNGLSMDDI

-423 K
+423 D

>member
-1 MKNKWSLEKERGW
+1 
-14 KVKFVITG
+14 
-22 HMDTQINEEVKMKKR
+22 MKKKLLMTVVAVLAA
-37 SLIIVTVALT
+37 SLMIGAPF
-47 VSFMLGSSLGYC
+47 SYC

-70 LTGRAAHIGTAQ
+70 LTGRAAHIGTSQ
-82 RDAVMIAIDEVNQ
+82 RDAVLLAIDDVNAQ
-95 NGGINGRML
+95 GGINGRKL
-104 EMVMEDTE
+104 EMVMSDTE

-119 MALKK
+119 IALKK
-124 VLETDNVVAIIG
+124 VLESEDVVAIIG

-151 KEKIPAFMHS
+151 KEQIPAFMHS
-161 GGDVILLAPLNK
+161 GGDVILMAPLK
-173 KDPKSLPKWTFKS
+173 KGDQSSTPKWTFKS

-192 AMGKICQYMSRH
+192 AMGKICEYMSKH
-204 GIKKIGFIYSN
+204 GIKKIGFLYSN

-222 LRNVKV
+222 LRNVMV
-228 QAPKYGVKVM
+228 QAPKYGIEVV

-257 TAKGVDGIIA
+257 NAKGVDGIIA

-272 AMGIIAKN
+272 AMGIIPKN

-323 QLPDNDVQKKKII
+323 QLADNDIQKQKVL
-336 DYVNAYRKKFNSE
+336 DYVKAYKAKFKRE

-359 AAFIVVNAIKKVGPD
+359 AAFIMIEAIKKVGPD
-374 RAKIRDAIENT
+374 RAKIRAAIENT

-390 LSGIYN
+390 ISGIYN
-396 MSPKDHNGLSMKDI
+396 ISPEDHNGLAMKDI
-410 VMIKATKGGWELL
+410 VMIKATKGGWKLL
-423 K
+423 E

>member
-1 MKNKWSLEKERGW
+1 
-14 KVKFVITG
+14 
-22 HMDTQINEEVKMKKR
+22 MKKR
-37 SLIIVTVALT
+37 LLMIVVGALAVSLMIGTPLAFSADT
-47 VSFMLGSSLGYC
+47 
-59 AEPIKIAGIFA
+59 IKIAGIFA

-82 RDAVMIAIDEVNQ
+82 RDAVLLAIDEVNAQ
-95 NGGINGRML
+95 GGINGHKL
-104 EMVMEDTE
+104 EMVMGDTE

-124 VLETDNVVAIIG
+124 VLESEDVVAIIG
-136 PTLTGT
+136 PTTTGT

-151 KEKIPAFMHS
+151 KEQIPTFMHS
-161 GGDVILLAPLNK
+161 GGDVILKLPLK
-173 KDPKSLPKWTFKS
+173 KDDPSTLPKWTFKS

-192 AMGKICQYMSRH
+192 AMGKICEYMSKH
-204 GIKKIGFIYSN
+204 DIKKIGFLYSN

-228 QAPKYGVKVM
+228 QAPKYGVEI
-238 AQEAFQPK
+238 AASEAFQPK

-257 TAKGVDGIIA
+257 NAQGVDGIIA

-272 AMGIIAKN
+272 AMGIVAKN
-280 VKQLGIKAP
+280 IKQLGIKAP

-323 QLPDNDVQKKKII
+323 QLPDKDIQKQKTL
-336 DYVNAYRKKFNSE
+336 DYVKAYKEKFNRE

-359 AAFIVVNAIKKVGPD
+359 AAFIVIDAIKKVGPD

-390 LSGIYN
+390 LSGVYN
-396 MSPKDHNGLSMKDI
+396 ISPRDHNGLTMQDI
-410 VMIKATKGGWELL
+410 VMIKATKGGWKLL
-423 K
+423 E